1 MIIEYKGPK
10 TTQAGPGLFFSSPL
24 MEITVESGDDVRLNS
39 VGGLDGAWRLRFA
52 RLMDAPDRDSKVSVF
67 FDFFARRIGWENFE
81 VVANWRGKE
90 SFVRVVYDGGTSY
103 RMEKRRARPWWRK
116 RSVKTV
122 KEVRPRRFR
131 PLKT

>member
-10 TTQAGPGLFFSSPL
+10 TTQAGPGLCFSSLL

-39 VGGLDGAWRLRFA
+39 VEGVDGVWRLRFVQ
-52 RLMDAPDRDSKVSVF
+52 LVDALEGDFKASLF
-67 FDFFARRIGWENFE
+67 FDIFALRVSRDRFE
-81 VVANWRGKE
+81 VIKDWRGKE

-116 RSVKTV
+116 RSLKTV

-131 PLKT
+131 P